1 MPITV
6 DTRFLLTHFLADTDE
21 LKERTSARM
30 AELQKETAFVPT
42 IVIHEVYKFMFEKL
56 GKEVAQLRIDSIL
69 TSRLRTIELTAKIA
83 VMSAALRCQ
92 YRDLPTADSIVAA
105 TSIQTGSKR
114 VLSDDLHFKKISSI
128 RSEWI

>member
-6 DTRFLLTHFLADTDE
+6 DTRFLLTHFLADTDD

-30 AELQKETAFVPT
+30 AELRKEMAFVPT

-56 GKEVAQLRIDSIL
+56 GKEVAQLRVDSIL

>member
-21 LKERTSARM
+21 LKERTSARL
-30 AELQKETAFVPT
+30 AELQKEMAFVPT

-92 YRDLPTADSIVAA
+92 YRNLPTADSIVAA